1 MAFGF
6 TDALSLG
13 AFAVKGYQNRQSFNF
28 DLQNAY
34 IQNQKRVFDAHQRN
48 ETLRINEQLISEQ
61 KALEAKALGFDLRD
75 IAMEARRA
83 KASSLA
89 QFSGQAGI
97 DSQSF
102 YAHNINISRQ
112 GAQAR
117 ARRTLNYGTRVRRL
131 DVEMVSKRRATVAAN
146 RSASFT
152 LAPDTTGLALSQL
165 GLGISAFEKVGFE
178 LDPKTG
184 KQVPRF

>member
-75 IAMEARRA
+75 IAMEAR
-83 KASSLA
+83 
-89 QFSGQAGI
+89 
-97 DSQSF
+97 
-102 YAHNINISRQ
+102 
-112 GAQAR
+112 
-117 ARRTLNYGTRVRRL
+117 
-131 DVEMVSKRRATVAAN
+131 
-146 RSASFT
+146 
-152 LAPDTTGLALSQL
+152 
-165 GLGISAFEKVGFE
+165 
-178 LDPKTG
+178 
-184 KQVPRF
+184 